1 MYDIINAR
9 AEALRPA
16 LVTQRRDFHHYAESG
31 WFEMRTASIIAR
43 RLSEFGYEVLTG
55 RDVCDADAR
64 MGLPAQEA
72 LNEHYAWAVAHG
84 ADSEY
89 VEETRGGFT
98 GVIGILRCGEG
109 PTVALR
115 FDIDAL
121 GVVESTAADHRP
133 AAEGFASVNP
143 GMMHA
148 CGHDGHATIGLG
160 VARILMENRDKLHGT
175 VKLIFQPAE
184 EGVRG
189 AKSIVEKGHLDG
201 VNYVLA
207 GHIFPAGKAAGF
219 QLGVLKEGG
228 EGCLATS
235 KLDVTFTGKSAHAGI
250 SPQLGK
256 NAMLAA
262 ATSVL
267 NLHAIPRFGDVPT
280 QMNVGVLHAG
290 SGRNVVCE
298 QAVMELEVRGLT
310 SEANN
315 YMEAYARRIVK
326 GAAQMHDCG
335 CDIRP
340 MGGAAAL
347 SCDWPLSKRVYDVCT
362 AKLGMRVVPLPRLAG
377 GSEDFAYMSERV
389 QQQGGEAT
397 YFGILTDCAAINHN
411 DRFDFDESA
420 LVNGVRAFCGA
431 VYDIV
436 GE

>member
-1 MYDIINAR
+1 MYDRIKHQ
-9 AEALRPA
+9 AEAMGGQLTA
-16 LVTQRRDFHHYAESG
+16 VRRDFHKYAESG
-31 WFEMRTASIIAR
+31 WFEMRTSSIIAKK
-43 RLSEFGYEVLTG
+43 LADMGYEVLLG
-55 RDVCDADAR
+55 QDVCDADAR
-64 MGLPAQEA
+64 MGMPPAEKID
-72 LNEHYAWAVAHG
+72 EHYAWAVENG
-84 ADSEY
+84 AEPAF
-89 VEETRGGFT
+89 VEATRGGFT

-121 GVVESTAADHRP
+121 GVVESTAAEHRP

-160 VARILMENRDKLHGT
+160 VAKVLMENRDKLHGT

-189 AKSIVEKGHLDG
+189 AKSVVEKGHLDG
-201 VNYVLA
+201 VDYVLA

-219 QLGVLKEGG
+219 QIGVLKDGG
-228 EGCLATS
+228 EGGLATT
-235 KLDVTFTGKSAHAGI
+235 KLDVTFTGKSTHAGI

-262 ATSVL
+262 ATAVL
-267 NLHAIPRFGDVPT
+267 NLHAIPRFGNVPT
-280 QMNVGVLHAG
+280 QLNVGVLRAG

-298 QAVMELEVRGLT
+298 KAELQIEVRGEI

-315 YMEAYARRIVK
+315 YMEAYARRIIK
-326 GAAQMHDCG
+326 GAAEMHDCG
-335 CDIRP
+335 YEITP

-347 SCDWPLSKRVYDVCT
+347 VCDWPLSERVRDVC
-362 AKLGMRVVPLPRLAG
+362 AGKLGMRVITLPSIGG

-389 QQQGGEAT
+389 QQQGGKAT
-397 YFGILTDCAAINHN
+397 YFGILTSCPATNHS
-411 DRFDFDESA
+411 DRFDFDEGA
-420 LVNGVRAFCGA
+420 LVDGVRAFCGA
-431 VYDIV
+431 VYDIM